1 MAVGLSS
8 GVRAMVGLEEGR
20 CSPQA
25 ASSVFWRDSH
35 LVLGQPVGQVV
46 AGQVGAGLVSAPGRP
61 CLPWGVLSEQSLS
74 MVLPAQLFP
83 GRPPVR
89 KLLEMLQEWLASL
102 PLDRIPYDAVLDLV
116 NNKMR
121 VRWPLCRGKSARGPL
136 AAPVSLVCS
145 PGFHDDL
152 PLLPRPGSGSAD

>member
-1 MAVGLSS
+1 M
-8 GVRAMVGLEEGR
+8 
-20 CSPQA
+20 
-25 ASSVFWRDSH
+25 FWRDSH
-35 LVLGQPVGQVV
+35 LVLGQLV
-46 AGQVGAGLVSAPGRP
+46 GQVGAGLVSAPWRP
-61 CLPWGVLSEQSLS
+61 CLPWGVLPEQSLS
-74 MVLPAQLFP
+74 VVLPAQLFP

-121 VRWPLCRGKSARGPL
+121 VRWPPCRGKSAQEPL
-136 AAPVSLVCS
+136 AAPVFLVCS

-152 PLLPRPGSGSAD
+152 PWLPRLGSRSAD